1 MTHPISNRVREAL
14 VMAALFGGVGV
25 AWAQAPASDSG
36 NVQSAQHP
44 KVPGHEGLEEPSAKQ
59 QPPAPP
65 AGPGIFV
72 DGALNVPN
80 APADSSTRPAKFS
93 AGNDSLDHLPIMA
106 RGPQLSD
113 AQRKLILDRVLGE
126 GGQGAP
132 AASLAAVQGPATE
145 LPADVAMQP
154 WPAEVASQIPEIR
167 DTKYVRMADKILIV
181 RPESRVVVDEIKR

>member
-36 NVQSAQHP
+36 NVQSAEHP

-80 APADSSTRPAKFS
+80 APTDSSTRPAKFS

-113 AQRKLILDRVLGE
+113 DQRKLILDHVLGA
-126 GGQGAP
+126 GAQAP
-132 AASLAAVQGPATE
+132 AASTAAALGPASQ
-145 LPADVAMQP
+145 LPADIAMQP
-154 WPAEVASQIPEIR
+154 WPADIASQIPEIR
-167 DTKYVRMADKILIV
+167 DTKYVRLADKILV
-181 RPESRVVVDEIKR
+181 